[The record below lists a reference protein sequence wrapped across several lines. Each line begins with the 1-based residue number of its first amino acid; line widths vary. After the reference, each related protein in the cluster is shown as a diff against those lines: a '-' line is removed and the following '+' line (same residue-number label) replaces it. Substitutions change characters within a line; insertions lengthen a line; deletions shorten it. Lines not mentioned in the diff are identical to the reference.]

1 MTSAVAECR
10 DPSSNPMQ
18 GGTISFSL
26 LLFAIN
32 NPASNVPLGQRCIM
46 VSMVAVC
53 MLLLGQ
59 RCIMVGVFTVWMSP
73 LAQR

>member
-18 GGTISFSL
+18 GTIPFSL

-32 NPASNVPLGQRCIM
+32 KAYS
-46 VSMVAVC
+46 
-53 MLLLGQ
+53 
-59 RCIMVGVFTVWMSP
+59 
-73 LAQR
+73 